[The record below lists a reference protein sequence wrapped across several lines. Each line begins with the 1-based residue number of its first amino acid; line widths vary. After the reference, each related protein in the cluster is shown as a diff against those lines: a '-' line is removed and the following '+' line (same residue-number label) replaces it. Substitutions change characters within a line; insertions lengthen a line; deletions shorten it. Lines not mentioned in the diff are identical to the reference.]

1 MSNSSL
7 ILASSS
13 PFRKELLSRL
23 HLPFSTISPDIDES
37 SFNGEEVTAYVSR
50 LAKEKALEVANDNQD
65 SIVIGSDQ
73 CAFLNGEIL
82 GKPNS
87 HENAVK
93 QLQQARG
100 QEVIFYT
107 GLSVVQISSGY
118 SEVDCIQFRVGF
130 RPLTD
135 QQIEHYLI
143 TEKPYNCAGS
153 FKSEAYGISLFSY
166 MSGDDPTSIIGLP
179 LIRLISMLEKAGVK
193 VI

>member
-1 MSNSSL
+1 MPYSSL

-23 HLPFSTISPDIDES
+23 HLPFDTVSPDIDETRMS
-37 SFNGEEVTAYVSR
+37 DESAEQYVQR
-50 LAKEKALEVANDNQD
+50 LALEKAQVVAQDNVD
-65 SIVIGSDQ
+65 SVIIGSDQ
-73 CAFLNGEIL
+73 CAYLNGQIL
-82 GKPNS
+82 GKPGT
-87 HENAVK
+87 HENAIK

-107 GLSVVQISSGY
+107 GLCVMQLSSGF
-118 SEVDCIQFRVGF
+118 SQVDCIQYRVGF
-130 RPLTD
+130 RELTD
-135 QQIEHYLI
+135 QQIEHYLT

-179 LIRLISMLEKAGVK
+179 LIRLISMLEAVNVK
-193 VI
+193 VV

>member
-1 MSNSSL
+1 MPYSSL

-23 HLPFSTISPDIDES
+23 HLPFDTVSPDIDETRMNDES
-37 SFNGEEVTAYVSR
+37 AEQYVRR
-50 LAKEKALEVANDNQD
+50 LALEKAQVVAQNNVD
-65 SIVIGSDQ
+65 SVIIGSDQ
-73 CAFLNGEIL
+73 CAYLNGQIL
-82 GKPNS
+82 GKPGT
-87 HENAVK
+87 HENAIK

-107 GLSVVQISSGY
+107 GLCVMQLSSGF
-118 SEVDCIQFRVGF
+118 SQVDCIQYRVGF
-130 RPLTD
+130 RELTD

-179 LIRLISMLEKAGVK
+179 LIRLISMLEAVDVK
-193 VI
+193 VV